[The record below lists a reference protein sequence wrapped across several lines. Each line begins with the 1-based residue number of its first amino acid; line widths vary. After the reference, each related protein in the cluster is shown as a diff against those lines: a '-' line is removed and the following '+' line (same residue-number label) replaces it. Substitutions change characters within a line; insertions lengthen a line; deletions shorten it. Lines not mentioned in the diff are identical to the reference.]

1 MKGEFLF
8 IRLSLVVS
16 HPFVHLVPELRL
28 LFRFREKI
36 VGLLWIQFLQRSIP
50 DFTHEEVTE
59 AGCWFFRVKDEG
71 VLSF

>member
-59 AGCWFFRVKDEG
+59 ASSWLFESRMKGS
-71 VLSF
+71 SF